1 MLKFYTIYYTTYHN
15 GTEITTKS
23 AQTLCDESQV
33 EEWRKTFTWE
43 NLTELYYE
51 IGGLACGFNI
61 WDFKRGRIV
70 SFYDGS
76 LFGDRADVKEWKH
89 KELNIE
95 VKCEWHEW
103 SPSIAKILEWHD
115 GEKAIQYLN
124 ERNLRIGVDKTP
136 SL

>member
-43 NLTELYYE
+43 NLTDLYHE
-51 IGGLACGFNI
+51 IDGLACGFNI
-61 WDFKRGRIV
+61 WNFKKGRIV
-70 SFYDGS
+70 SFYNGS
-76 LFGDRADVKEWKH
+76 LFGDRADIKEWKH
-89 KELNIE
+89 KDLNIE
-95 VKCEWHEW
+95 VECKWYEW